1 MRRIKHRR
9 QQPQLPRN
17 HSHPCCEEGV
27 PEEIQSGEDIS
38 LSTYKCPRGHVYE
51 APVPFIIATPDLA
64 VTSGPVCVYC
74 FANWFHVN
82 LGVEELS

>member
-1 MRRIKHRR
+1 M
-9 QQPQLPRN
+9 
-17 HSHPCCEEGV
+17 
-27 PEEIQSGEDIS
+27 
-38 LSTYKCPRGHVYE
+38 YE
-51 APVPFIIATPDLA
+51 APVPFIIETPDLA